1 VSRAGPQPCAT
12 KRATSRLVSEVA
24 GWEGCIV
31 THSDCVCNE
40 MRALHHRHQKDAPV
54 PSAEGVCR
62 LRRTINRLFT
72 EGVEERVI
80 PKPRERVLDHYNGRQ
95 LAEFTRALRSLRER
109 PVVARDAEVKMF
121 LKDDKYVPE
130 YARIKA
136 PRCIQYRDK
145 RYCLEL
151 ARYLQLIEGRVY
163 GACDAFGHR
172 LIAKGRNHHQRGADI
187 LAKSGEF
194 ADPYYLLLD
203 ASNFDAHVSGELLKL
218 EHGVYKS
225 LTKKSARQRLRW
237 LLKLQLVNR
246 GRTKNGT
253 TYTTPGTRMSGDMNT
268 GLGNSI
274 LMAGMLETF
283 LEDSGVRGAV
293 YVDGDDSVV
302 VIDRID
308 VCKLLPVKEY
318 FLSFGMEMKFEAT
331 SELSKVDFC
340 QCRPLWVDGSL
351 VMSRDPSRVLVR
363 PLWTTRTMGSRLA
376 GRYLRGLGLGEI
388 AVGWGQPLAAALG
401 KQLYSLGEGKP
412 WSYEYHPGMKARE
425 YGRLDSPMPSFETRM
440 SYFETWGIS
449 PEEQVATERSISQ
462 LSRVP
467 TSGTDFIC
475 SETLGPCYASR

>member
-12 KRATSRLVSEVA
+12 KRTTSRLVSEVA
-24 GWEGCIV
+24 GWEGTIV

-40 MRALHHRHQKDAPV
+40 MRALHHRHQKAAPA
-54 PSAEGVCR
+54 PSAEG
-62 LRRTINRLFT
+62 LRKLDRKVREMFLD
-72 EGVEERVI
+72 GVEERII
-80 PKPRERVLDHYNGRQ
+80 PKPRERVLDHYTGRQ

-109 PVVARDAEVKMF
+109 PVAARDAEVKMF
-121 LKDDKYVPE
+121 LKDDKYAPE

-151 ARYLQLIEGRVY
+151 ARYLQIIEGRVY
-163 GACDAFGHR
+163 AAEDEFGHR
-172 LIAKGRNHHQRGADI
+172 LIAKGRNHHQRGSDL
-187 LAKSGEF
+187 LAKASEF

-203 ASNFDAHVSGELLKL
+203 ASNFDAHVSSGLLKI
-218 EHGVYKS
+218 EHRVYKG
-225 LTKKSARQRLRW
+225 LTKRSARQRLRW
-237 LLKLQLVNR
+237 LLKQQLVNR

-274 LMAGMLETF
+274 LMAGMLGSY
-283 LEDSGVRGAV
+283 LDDSGVKGAV

-302 VIDRID
+302 VIDQSD

-318 FLSFGMEMKFEAT
+318 FLTFGMEMKYEAT
-331 SELSKVDFC
+331 SELSQVDFC

-351 VMSRDPSRVLVR
+351 VMSRDPRRVLVR
-363 PLWTTRTMGSRLA
+363 PLWTTRTMGRALA
-376 GRYLRGLGLGEI
+376 GRYLRGLGLGEV

-401 KQLYSLGEGKP
+401 KQLYALGEGKP

-425 YGRLDSPMPSFETRM
+425 YGRIDSPTPSFSTRM
-440 SYFETWGIS
+440 SYFETWGVS
-449 PEEQVATERSISQ
+449 PEEQIAIERSISQ
-462 LSRVP
+462 MRRAP
-467 TSGTDFIC
+467 TSSADFIC
-475 SETLGPCYASR
+475 AETLEPCYAGR